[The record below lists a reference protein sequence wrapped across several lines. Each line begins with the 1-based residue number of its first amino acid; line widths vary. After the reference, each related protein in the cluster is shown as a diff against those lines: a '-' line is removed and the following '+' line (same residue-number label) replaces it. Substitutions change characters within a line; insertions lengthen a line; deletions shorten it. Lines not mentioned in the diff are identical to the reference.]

1 MKYEYL
7 RDSKVSG
14 NNTSFNNEIYIDN
27 LSPSPNITSNTI
39 VVSVT
44 NVQYLM
50 GIPSVRTFSI
60 RFTRNYININSIY
73 EYIPGNR
80 KIGRIENIQNT
91 SFTRSDIYIEQSEIA
106 TTGTYNKDED
116 FVNKKYTSS
125 TISSNSLINQDF
137 TIQEKI
143 YSLKDTTSISNNI
156 NVNHYC
162 DLNSFNVSSLVFS
175 PKINHSGELI

>member
-1 MKYEYL
+1 
-7 RDSKVSG
+7 
-14 NNTSFNNEIYIDN
+14 
-27 LSPSPNITSNTI
+27 
-39 VVSVT
+39 
-44 NVQYLM
+44 M

-91 SFTRSDIYIEQSEIA
+91 SFTRSDIYIEQSEIS

-125 TISSNSLINQDF
+125 TISYNSLINQDF

-162 DLNSFNVSSLVFS
+162 DLNSFNVSSLVFT
-175 PKINHSGELI
+175 PKINHSGEKLIYEIRDITSLSDIKNVNLDSYTQLHYIIIKSHTLF